1 MQLSPRIV
9 FIALF
14 ILGFALCIRGGVGKV
29 ASSNDWLNPLAFVGY
44 LLGALALM
52 LFFVVITGHKFP
64 FISGDKQAAIL
75 MGGIIVLKIIVGI
88 IYSAVKK

>member
-1 MQLSPRIV
+1 M
-9 FIALF
+9 
-14 ILGFALCIRGGVGKV
+14 
-29 ASSNDWLNPLAFVGY
+29 ASNNDWLNPMAFLGY
-44 LLGALALM
+44 LLGALALI

-88 IYSAVKK
+88 IYSIIKK